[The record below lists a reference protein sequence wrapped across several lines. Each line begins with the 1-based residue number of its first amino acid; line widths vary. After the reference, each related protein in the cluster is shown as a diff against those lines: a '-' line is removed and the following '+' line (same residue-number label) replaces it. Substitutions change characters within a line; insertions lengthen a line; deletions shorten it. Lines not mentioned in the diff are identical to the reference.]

1 MYIGDMHGY
10 AMLLLFF
17 SLGFLAQQIQVLVI
31 FLIVSTWR
39 GFFDR
44 LFALERGFFR
54 CSNPKMSMPSWP
66 LGGKAGWR
74 MFHHRVPISNL
85 GHTWTLQGVSNG
97 LPHTTYRLPLGTPW
111 RVLVEVSVFGPGT
124 ANPVQTCAGGILL
137 IRLRSAKA

>member
-97 LPHTTYRLPLGTPW
+97 LPHTTYRLPLSTP
-111 RVLVEVSVFGPGT
+111 
-124 ANPVQTCAGGILL
+124 GGSWYMTYYDATQVTMMIPSPAVIQSYLL
-137 IRLRSAKA
+137 RYGD